1 MINVKQVG
9 AFRGALPTFPKR
21 DEETDELY
29 ADKLRDYATQ
39 WIRYFLEY
47 YESRKWKVQWAATT
61 FRAIAFL
68 SMILGGVI
76 LVGRTLSAKNQQW
89 LMESVFHTSLQEVPA
104 EVGLVLLALA
114 GGLMAADRFANLS
127 ENWMRYVVAMLSLQR
142 MHVEF
147 QMASVQTNEPVKDAN
162 SDKKDNKPPENKTQ
176 LEYDRIKNFLNA
188 VFDLVQ
194 HETQE
199 WADEFRKNR
208 SELEG
213 YLKVQNA
220 SRKPGTGVKRK

>member
-1 MINVKQVG
+1 MSSPP
-9 AFRGALPTFPKR
+9 ASPSFPPKAGKS
-21 DEETDELY
+21 DAEY
-29 ADKLRDYATQ
+29 AEQLREYAKKWVDFHLSQ
-39 WIRYFLEY
+39 YR
-47 YESRKWKVQWAATT
+47 SRKWKVQFCATA
-61 FRAIAFL
+61 FRAIAFM
-68 SMILGGVI
+68 SMVLGGVI
-76 LVGRTLSAKNQQW
+76 LVGRTLNVSNQKWVMQHV
-89 LMESVFHTSLQEVPA
+89 LNTSLDEVPA

-114 GGLMAADRFANLS
+114 GGLMAADRFANIS
-127 ENWMRYVVAMLSLQR
+127 ENWMRYVIAMLSLRR
-142 MHVEF
+142 MLVEF
-147 QMASVQTNEPVKDAN
+147 EMASVQADQVSEP
-162 SDKKDNKPPENKTQ
+162 KDNKPPDKAQ

-220 SRKPGTGVKRK
+220 SGKSVSGTKKK